1 MKNLNSKL
9 RIAFIYHKE
18 NPFLIGNYFDN
29 TYYNFFIKAFK
40 RNPKLT
46 STNFPTGDRFD
57 CAELKDDFEEEF
69 ERQTEQIFKELEQ
82 RVSKKLKIEDNNY
95 SNESGSFVYEFSISI
110 GKDSKPEIKEFKYIL
125 EDLPSKEELIDIL
138 ENEKEFKII
147 LEMLKVKKSE
157 IKIKVAENSI
167 IIFTDNRKYFKKISM
182 PKKIKRDL
190 AKVTYN
196 NGILEISVRK
206 IEDYESIRK

>member
-1 MKNLNSKL
+1 MSS
-9 RIAFIYHKE
+9 
-18 NPFLIGNYFDN
+18 
-29 TYYNFFIKAFK
+29 IKITHTK
-40 RNPKLT
+40 RNYNLIDFQIN
-46 STNFPTGDRFD
+46 NFILRKYSYHRKCRNGKNFI
-57 CAELKDDFEEEF
+57 KDDFEEEF

-82 RVSKKLKIEDNNY
+82 RVSKKLKIEDNDY

-206 IEDYESIRK
+206 IEDYKSIRK

>member
-1 MKNLNSKL
+1 MSEWKKFYKRLYKKYTFFQT
-9 RIAFIYHKE
+9 RD
-18 NPFLIGNYFDN
+18 FDVN
-29 TYYNFFIKAFK
+29 IFE
-40 RNPKLT
+40 
-46 STNFPTGDRFD
+46 
-57 CAELKDDFEEEF
+57 ELKDDFEEEF